1 MGELIKKGAWNFISM
16 IILVWHK
23 SFGTV
28 QISAWLL
35 QCGAINCPVL
45 VLEAPSHNVV
55 VPFVVCLLPSSH
67 SKGILS
73 LGIFSRLE
81 KAALMLN
88 LVNCLT
94 FGVFCAILQCL
105 VVAGT
110 FWGLGSTYTIGFGLQ
125 RHRPLLLC
133 IRTLPKFLCL
143 DP

>member
-1 MGELIKKGAWNFISM
+1 M
-16 IILVWHK
+16 ITLAWHK
-23 SFGTV
+23 SLGTV
-28 QISAWLL
+28 QISAWLF

-45 VLEAPSHNVV
+45 VLEASYHNVG
-55 VPFVVCLLPSSH
+55 VPFVVFLLPSSH

-81 KAALMLN
+81 KAALMFN

-94 FGVFCAILQCL
+94 FGLCAILQYL

-110 FWGLGSTYTIGFGLQ
+110 FWELGSMYTIGFGLQ

-133 IRTLPKFLCL
+133 IGTLPKFLCL
-143 DP
+143 DPLLLSQTISFG